1 MTGKGLRNFATGSR
15 SIYIKLS
22 AFTMLPTAML
32 SSTVAAKDLPPGK
45 DFFARL
51 EEDYEGT
58 YLDAGEIVDA

>member
-1 MTGKGLRNFATGSR
+1 
-15 SIYIKLS
+15 
-22 AFTMLPTAML
+22 MLPTAML

-58 YLDAGEIVDA
+58 YLDAGEVIDA